1 MKLKK
6 TQTANLHEVIHQ
18 LSKYCQDLVSI
29 VSIEDS
35 CRDKKPTESQKRDK
49 MFSAWLLFLDQN
61 VGRKLVGPTFQLA
74 DFFPSD
80 FRRVGSSWLHRL
92 AANLPVRKVTWL
104 GKQTETL
111 F

>member
-1 MKLKK
+1 MKLKKK

-35 CRDKKPTESQKRDK
+35 CRDKKPTESQKRDD

-74 DFFPSD
+74 DFFSI
-80 FRRVGSSWLHRL
+80 GLS
-92 AANLPVRKVTWL
+92 
-104 GKQTETL
+104 
-111 F
+111 